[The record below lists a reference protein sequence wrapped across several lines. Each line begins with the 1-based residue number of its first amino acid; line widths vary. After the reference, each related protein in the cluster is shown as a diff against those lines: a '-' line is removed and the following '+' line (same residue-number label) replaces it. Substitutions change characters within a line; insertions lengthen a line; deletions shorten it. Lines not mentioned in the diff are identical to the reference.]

1 MKTQKFLLQY
11 SLVLIGSIN
20 LLYSVVVII
29 SDRERFSLTGLI
41 SHLKINHTTKE
52 IKISI
57 RELAQFTT
65 ENSNGGNKSIGLSSR
80 IRAAIGRDKHKEY
93 QDGVQKTK
101 INARIE
107 YHVKYDLMS
116 HGWTVSLNGRADVV
130 YEENDKI
137 IVEEI
142 KTTTEIFNPAHEINQ
157 DYIKQ
162 LQLYAHGFLK
172 EKNKVACN
180 MVIYDIMKSKY
191 HIIPIEVED
200 QVEFINKQVKLII
213 DLHKRMIS
221 EKHSLQKRS
230 KTIKFPFDEF
240 RPNQDKLIQITTNIL
255 EEKNSILIRA
265 PSGMG
270 KTVGT
275 LFPSIKYALKNKL
288 RIFIA
293 TSKTTQQRIYEDTL
307 KLLTQKK
314 AKFNSIILTAKE
326 KMCNNVEFNCDP
338 VVCPLLDNY
347 INRDI
352 SKSVNILLTKNVLN
366 SRIVKREANRGQ
378 ICAFELSLDTSLNCD
393 VIVGDYNYIFHPQIR
408 LRRFFDSPYDNSVII
423 IDEAHNLV
431 QRAIE
436 YYSPSISQ
444 TDIAKTLSFL
454 RMSKLSL
461 RLTRSGIYT
470 LDQIATYIS
479 SFEKMIDENSKWNT
493 HIVEINKKITLG
505 FQKYLDSF
513 VLEYIREFTNK
524 NKTVPSPKDPI
535 IEFTEKLNYFNSILK
550 ESLTPEFSQLYKSEE
565 KSLQIFCKS
574 AAVKL
579 SKQLKGF
586 HSAIAQSATL
596 FPLEYFQ
603 KMLGFPKDS
612 EKEEFGSSFPKE
624 NQLHMTYPLVSTKYH
639 DRRHYEQDIA
649 DLISRSIQHK
659 KGNYLAF
666 FPSFNYLRSVCDKL
680 TKHSLNSRLLIQE
693 PNMNDRKRKHFLKK
707 LQEDNQNYL
716 LLGVHGGI
724 FSEGVDFM
732 GDMAIGA
739 FIIGP
744 GLPAYTFEQ
753 ELRKKYFQDKWQKG
767 FQYAYRNPGMNKVI
781 QAAGRIFRS
790 ETDKGFVMFIG
801 RRFETKFYA
810 EVFPKEWEIA
820 SQNHPAEIIKQFWAG
835 QQNIG
840 ILKTTP
846 LETLLEY

>member
-1 MKTQKFLLQY
+1 M
-11 SLVLIGSIN
+11 
-20 LLYSVVVII
+20 
-29 SDRERFSLTGLI
+29 
-41 SHLKINHTTKE
+41 
-52 IKISI
+52 ISI
-57 RELAQFTT
+57 RELAQISTHHGV
-65 ENSNGGNKSIGLSSR
+65 EGEQSIGLSNR
-80 IRAAIGRDKHKEY
+80 IRAAIGRDIHKEY
-93 QDGVQKTK
+93 QEKIQKTK
-101 INARIE
+101 ENAKTE
-107 YHVKYDLMS
+107 YHVKYNLVS

-130 YEENDKI
+130 YEENETL

-142 KTTTEIFNPAHEINQ
+142 KSTTEVFNPKHEIRQ
-157 DYIKQ
+157 EYIKQ
-162 LQLYAHGFLK
+162 LQLYAHGLIN
-172 EKNKVACN
+172 EKTKVLCN
-180 MVIYDIMKSKY
+180 VVIYDILKNKY
-191 HIIPIEVED
+191 HTVPIKVEN
-200 QVEFINKQVKLII
+200 QVEFINNQVKLII
-213 DLHKRMIS
+213 DLHEHKRK
-221 EKHSLQKRS
+221 ENYLLKKRS
-230 KTIKFPFDEF
+230 KTLKFPFEDF
-240 RPNQDKLIQITTNIL
+240 RPNQERLTKLTSNTL
-255 EEKNSILIRA
+255 KSENSILIRA

-288 RIFIA
+288 RIFVA

-307 KLLTQKK
+307 RILTKKK

-338 VVCPLLDNY
+338 TVCPYLDNY
-347 INRDI
+347 INNDI
-352 SKSVNILLTKNVLN
+352 SKSVNKLLTKNVLN
-366 SRIVKREANRGQ
+366 SRIIKLEANKAL
-378 ICAFELSLDTSLNCD
+378 ICAFELSLDASLSCD

-408 LRRFFDSPYDNSVII
+408 LRRFFDVPHKDSIVI

-431 QRAIE
+431 KRAIE

-444 TDIAKTLSFL
+444 SDIFETGKFLKMSQLS
-454 RMSKLSL
+454 M
-461 RLTRSGIYT
+461 RLKRSGMYT
-470 LDQIATYIS
+470 LDQIANYIS
-479 SFEKMIDENSKWNT
+479 SFKTLIDEDAKWKT
-493 HIVEINKKITLG
+493 ILVEINKETTLG

-513 VLEYIREFTNK
+513 VLDYIREFTIK
-524 NKTVPSPKDPI
+524 HKTIPSPKDPI

-550 ESLTPEFSQLYKSEE
+550 ESSSPEFSQLYKSEE

-579 SKQLKGF
+579 SKQFKGF

-603 KMLGFPKDS
+603 KMLGFPEDAD
-612 EKEEFGSSFPKE
+612 KEEFGSSFPKE
-624 NQLHMTYPLVSTKYH
+624 NQLRITYPLVSTKYH
-639 DRRHYEQDIA
+639 DRRHYESDIA

-666 FPSFNYLRSVCDKL
+666 FPSFNYLKSVCNKL
-680 TKHSLNSRLLIQE
+680 AKHPLDTRLLIQE

-707 LQEDNQNYL
+707 LQEGNQNYL

-781 QAAGRIFRS
+781 QAAGRVFRS
-790 ETDKGFVMFIG
+790 EKDKGFVMFIG